1 MTISV
6 PWRHFNTYFTVH
18 NVEDQFGEA
27 LYDFEGGNEKELSF
41 KVCIINS

>member
-6 PWRHFNTYFTVH
+6 PLR
-18 NVEDQFGEA
+18 EDQFGEA

-41 KVCIINS
+41 KVCIINSEKKI